1 MNDKCN
7 CEKKKE
13 SADLHENK
21 LFCIIGVLIV
31 IAFGVQVLFKCCLG
45 ISLNSFDL
53 GSYYG
58 GVIGGIATLLALL
71 LTIQHNKKEQEEKEE
86 KEKEKIVQKSAIIV
100 FYDFKF
106 AFDDITIFLTHLLDK
121 KSTHKPF
128 LKDNSLNTTAYL
140 EHIDCLTQFYFDKK
154 WIKTVAELNGRIDSH
169 EEDIGIIYEIY
180 GHLMTINKSLQIDKK
195 TLTKKE
201 KKICSNA
208 FESMNTLFSY
218 KKCEDGDVKVR
229 LNKDIYKLMDT
240 LQKLGKIEKCY

>member
-13 SADLHENK
+13 SADLHDNK
-21 LFCIIGVLIV
+21 LFCIIGSLIV
-31 IAFGVQVLFKCCLG
+31 LAIIVQVLFCIVIG
-45 ISLNSFDL
+45 SNSFDL

-58 GVIGGIATLLALL
+58 GVIGGIATLLALV
-71 LTIQHNKKEQEEKEE
+71 LTIQHNRKEQEVKEE

-106 AFDDITIFLTHLLDK
+106 AFDDISAFLVDLLK
-121 KSTHKPF
+121 KYPQKEFEENSFNATAF
-128 LKDNSLNTTAYL
+128 LEY
-140 EHIDCLTQFYFDKK
+140 IDRLTQFYFDKK

-180 GHLMTINKSLQIDKK
+180 GHLMTINKSLQIDNNP
-195 TLTKKE
+195 LTKKDE
-201 KKICSNA
+201 KICSNA
-208 FESMNTLFSY
+208 FESMKKLFSY